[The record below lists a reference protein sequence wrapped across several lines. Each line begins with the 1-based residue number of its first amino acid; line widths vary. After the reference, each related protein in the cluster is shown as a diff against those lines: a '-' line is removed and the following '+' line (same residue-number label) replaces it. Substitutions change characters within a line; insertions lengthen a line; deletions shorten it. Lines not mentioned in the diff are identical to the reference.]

1 VVFAVGVGGHGIG
14 APPAGTGLQAV
25 IR

>member
-1 VVFAVGVGGHGIG
+1 VVFAVGVGGHGIS

>member
-1 VVFAVGVGGHGIG
+1 VVFAVGVRGHGIS